1 MHAVCPLVS
10 QPRPLA
16 ALIACRYATG
26 DGVPA
31 NLHRAFA
38 LFEKAAGMGH
48 ARAMC
53 FVGAAYHLGQG
64 VDESRFEALRWCG
77 LPRVCRYATACD
89 FSAVYRYQ
97 RSAAL
102 GDTLAKRKI
111 SEFGVLDGPAL
122 LKSRIMHGIKS
133 FNGRKGGAK

>member
-1 MHAVCPLVS
+1 MHALCPLVS
-10 QPRPLA
+10 KPHPLA
-16 ALIACRYATG
+16 ALMVGRYATG

-38 LFEKAAGMGH
+38 LFQKAAGMGH

-53 FVGAAYHLGQG
+53 FVAAAYHLGQG
-64 VDESRFEALRWCG
+64 VGESRFEALRWCG
-77 LPRVCRYATACD
+77 LPRVCHYSTACD
-89 FSAVYRYQ
+89 FSAVCRYQ

-111 SEFGVLDGPAL
+111 SEFGILDGPAL
-122 LKSRIMHGIKS
+122 LKSRIMHGIKNFS
-133 FNGRKGGAK
+133 RRNGGAK